1 MTGFRPKASPRGHD
15 GFARGRIG
23 SAHPYTR
30 LNDSVAWLL
39 GVVVFLSAVPLGSNR
54 PFWWLTFGL
63 MVGLIASYY
72 LIMGARLAPQRPL
85 QMTQFRFLLTLAAMV
100 PAYAVLQS
108 IPIAGRLPEALLALP
123 AAVPSD
129 QRPLTI
135 SLQPDASLLGALR
148 AIVYLTFVGLVIEIS
163 TRPKRIEKLTWI
175 LFFGVVA
182 HAAWGL
188 IALNLLGDIAIWG
201 EKRSYL
207 GVATGTFVNRNSYAT
222 FLGFGLVLGIALLM
236 QRARGR
242 SSGQSGYFSEA
253 RLEGLLLGG
262 LLCIV
267 LFALLSTQSRLGT
280 FASLIGSIMTFL
292 IMRAKGGVGVRRAA
306 IEGLGLIAVLGVI
319 GFGVVGSGLIE
330 RMVFVENEAA
340 TRQDI
345 YRQVLGMIATRPWTG
360 FGFDAFAPAF
370 ELFRA
375 PPLVSEREVDLAH
388 NSYLMLWSELGVII
402 GSIPLL
408 TLAIAAAL
416 VLRKVIRS
424 TANPAVPAAAF
435 GALTLGAVHSLGDF
449 SLEIPANV
457 ILLLALIGMAIATEP
472 LGTRPPRNA
481 QK

>member
-1 MTGFRPKASPRGHD
+1 MSNFRQNGSDPGKEV
-15 GFARGRIG
+15 IG
-23 SAHPYTR
+23 TRRVGTNLRYTE
-30 LNDSVAWLL
+30 LNDQVAWLL
-39 GVVVFLSAVPLGSNR
+39 GALVFLSAIPLGSNR

-63 MVGLIASYY
+63 LVGLTASYY
-72 LIMGARLAPQRPL
+72 LIIGSIIAPKRPL
-85 QMTQFRFLLTLAAMV
+85 QVTQVRSLLFLGAGV
-100 PAYAVLQS
+100 PVYAVLQS
-108 IPIAGRLPEALLALP
+108 IPLSGLLPEGVLALP
-123 AAVPSD
+123 AAVPSE
-129 QRPLTI
+129 QWPRTI

-148 AIVYLTFVGLVIEIS
+148 AIIYLTFVGLIIEVS
-163 TRPKRIEKLTWI
+163 TRTKRIMKLAWI

-262 LLCIV
+262 LLCII

-280 FASLIGSIMTFL
+280 FASVIGSIMTFL
-292 IMRAKGGVGVRRAA
+292 IMRAKGGAGVPRAA
-306 IEGLGLIAVLGVI
+306 LEGLGLIAVLGVI

-345 YRQVLGMIATRPWTG
+345 YRQVLDMIATRPWTG

-408 TLAIAAAL
+408 MLAIAAAL
-416 VLRKVIRS
+416 VLRKVNRS

-457 ILLLALIGMAIATEP
+457 IFLLALIGMAIATEP

-481 QK
+481 QT